1 MQKPKMKMDVPLR
14 TEKPVM
20 GLVSDKNFVTANAV
34 EVILSKPKEGKG
46 KSSATSRTGED
57 SMRYTQKSD
66 YGKVPQY
73 LTTIKSKIA
82 DEKAQ
87 IDEHIR
93 MQQEVRPTLHPS
105 IVQREWPFQDDER
118 RSARS
123 LGTSPSPAHAQK
135 ECWLALTSYKM
146 LTLVCHVVALSSIA
160 PRTGG
165 DGAEP
170 APHEAV

>member
-1 MQKPKMKMDVPLR
+1 MKMDVPMR

-46 KSSATSRTGED
+46 KSSTTSRTGED

-93 MQQEVRPTLHPS
+93 MQQEVRPTMHPS

-123 LGTSPSPAHAQK
+123 LDTSPSPAHA
-135 ECWLALTSYKM
+135 
-146 LTLVCHVVALSSIA
+146 
-160 PRTGG
+160 
-165 DGAEP
+165 
-170 APHEAV
+170 